1 MSAYLREDTLGL
13 FDIFTGGTDAQKAL
27 RLKSKIIQ
35 KYGEPSSRQK
45 AIADLGKLQTPE
57 AVAVL
62 MSRFTVAVEPG
73 TVDADEKD
81 HVFEIVTGFGQMAV
95 DPVFDFLKRSDAAS
109 SWAIRILEGILPEAE
124 VVGRLA
130 DYLGE
135 LGPKYMR
142 DPEKKVVVIQ
152 HLTGKDDP
160 RIAPAL
166 VPVLEDMADDVKIA
180 ALTALAPLKYEPARE
195 AILKLLV
202 GEETG
207 KRVQKACLETLAES
221 GFGVQGYREK
231 VESRLVD
238 PYSIDKNGVVQKRG

>member
-1 MSAYLREDTLGL
+1 MGI
-13 FDIFTGGTDAQKAL
+13 FDIFGGSDEQKAQ
-27 RLKSKIIQ
+27 RLKAKVTQ
-35 KYGEPSSRQK
+35 KYGEPSSRQN
-45 AIADLGKLQTPE
+45 AIQALAKLNTPE

-81 HVFEIVTGFGQMAV
+81 HVFEVVTGFGQMAV
-95 DPVFDFLKRSDAAS
+95 EPVMAFLQRSDAAS
-109 SWAIRILEGILPEAE
+109 SWAIRILEAILPEPE

-130 DYLGE
+130 GYLE
-135 LGPKYMR
+135 QIGPKYMR

-166 VPVLEDMADDVKIA
+166 LPALDDMADDVKIA

-195 AILKLLV
+195 PILQLLV

-207 KRVQKACLETLAES
+207 KRVQKAALEALAES

-238 PYSIDKNGVVQKRG
+238 PYSIDKDGIVKKRG